1 MTYRYL
7 IVILLI
13 LVPAV
18 SQAQNIHEYDLN
30 VYINVEKSSIKG
42 TSRIQTR
49 GGRETFFNKGPLQ
62 IQEIKVDG
70 EEAEFNENNNIMKI
84 SHPEGGVIE
93 IIFEGLFRDYDH
105 TDGRYA
111 TSENIISKKGVSLTD
126 VWYPVAD
133 GLSHYHLR
141 AMLPK
146 GYEAVAEAEVI
157 KKNVKGGSVE
167 FVFDFPHPLDRIN
180 LVASDRFR
188 QKRDRYGDIDIYA
201 YFFKEDLDLAATYL
215 EFTKKYLEMYEGLIG
230 EYPYS
235 RFSVVENFLPS
246 GYSMP
251 TYTLLG
257 SSVIKLPFI
266 VDTALGHEILHQWFG
281 NHVYVDYQSGNWS
294 EGLTAYLSDHMYEEQ
309 KVKGWKYRKQILV
322 DYKSYVNPEDESTL
336 RDFTSRV
343 DFATKTIG
351 YGKAAMVFHMLKN
364 LLGEEVFF
372 NSLRAFVRDNRFS
385 SASWDD
391 LEKSFEKKYGDDL
404 RWFFDQWVNGS
415 GLPEIEFNDF
425 NVKEEGDQYEL
436 SFSANQREKIYNL
449 NVPVSVYLHDGA
461 VRKLFKIR
469 KKRETF
475 HVLLPARPRRLVI
488 DESYDVAR
496 MIGDDE
502 FPPVIARLIGN
513 DPLTLV
519 LPREDTEKYEKVIER
534 FRKKEVSIKTSKEV
548 ELSELK
554 SGSFIALGFDNP
566 LIGSLYGS
574 LSRSDAGFVVTV
586 RQNPWNH
593 EEVVGIMDGLDT
605 DEIDSAF
612 RKIFHYGKYSELKF
626 DGGDNTE
633 KRIEPTQ
640 RGIVIEMDKEIVAV
654 DISKIQALSDVI
666 KGVADKKIVYVG
678 EIHDVFSHHAVQLD
692 IIRGIYSKDRKLA
705 IGMEMF
711 QRPFQTVLDTFIAG
725 KMGERDFLKQSEYFK
740 RWGFDY
746 NLYKPILDFART
758 EKIPVIALNMEREII
773 KEVSVSGIDSLVDE
787 QRKAVLPEMDF
798 SDNEYRERL
807 MKIYELHEKKEDGNF
822 DFFYQS
828 QILWDETMSQSIDEF
843 LDINPDYQIAVL
855 AGQGHLRYGSGIP
868 KRTERRNGHD
878 YAIVL
883 IDEDVDEGIADYVV
897 FPKPVEGITAPKIMT
912 YLRKEKDGFAI
923 ADFPEQSVSE
933 AAGLKIGDVITF
945 IDDVKAETIED
956 SISFIKRRVIWS
968 G

>member
-1 MTYRYL
+1 
-7 IVILLI
+7 
-13 LVPAV
+13 
-18 SQAQNIHEYDLN
+18 
-30 VYINVEKSSIKG
+30 
-42 TSRIQTR
+42 
-49 GGRETFFNKGPLQ
+49 
-62 IQEIKVDG
+62 
-70 EEAEFNENNNIMKI
+70 
-84 SHPEGGVIE
+84 
-93 IIFEGLFRDYDH
+93 
-105 TDGRYA
+105 
-111 TSENIISKKGVSLTD
+111 
-126 VWYPVAD
+126 
-133 GLSHYHLR
+133 
-141 AMLPK
+141 
-146 GYEAVAEAEVI
+146 
-157 KKNVKGGSVE
+157 
-167 FVFDFPHPLDRIN
+167 
-180 LVASDRFR
+180 
-188 QKRDRYGDIDIYA
+188 
-201 YFFKEDLDLAATYL
+201 
-215 EFTKKYLEMYEGLIG
+215 
-230 EYPYS
+230 
-235 RFSVVENFLPS
+235 
-246 GYSMP
+246 
-251 TYTLLG
+251 
-257 SSVIKLPFI
+257 
-266 VDTALGHEILHQWFG
+266 
-281 NHVYVDYQSGNWS
+281 
-294 EGLTAYLSDHMYEEQ
+294 MYEEQ

-449 NVPVSVYLHDGA
+449 NVPVSVYLPDGA

-475 HVLLPARPRRLVI
+475 YVLLPARPRRLVV

-502 FPPVIARLIGN
+502 YPPVIARLIGD

-519 LPREDTEKYEKVIER
+519 LPHEDTEKYEKVIKR
-534 FRKKEVSIKTSKEV
+534 FIKKEVSIKKSKEV

-554 SGSFIALGFDNP
+554 SGSFIALGFDNS
-566 LIGSLYGS
+566 LIRSLFGSLG
-574 LSRSDAGFVVTV
+574 RSDAGFVVTV

-593 EEVVGIMDGLDT
+593 EEVVGIMDGLNS

-654 DISKIQALSDVI
+654 DISKIQTLFDVI
-666 KGVADKKIVYVG
+666 KGVADKKVVYVG

-711 QRPFQTVLDTFIAG
+711 QRPFQTVLDTFIEG

-787 QRKAVLPEMDF
+787 HRKAVPTEMDF

-807 MKIYELHEKKEDGNF
+807 MKIYELHERKEDGNF
-822 DFFYQS
+822 DYFYQS
-828 QILWDETMSQSIDEF
+828 QILWDETMSQSIDAF
-843 LDINPDYQIAVL
+843 LHKNPDYQIAVL

-868 KRTERRNGHD
+868 RRTKRRNGHD

-897 FPKPVEGITAPKIMT
+897 FPKPVEGITSPKIMT

-956 SISFIKRRVIWS
+956 IKIHLLYKKKGDIVRMKILREEEGEIRELEIDVEL
-968 G
+968 